1 MGVPKFFR
9 YTSERYPCL
18 NELVKQYQIPDFD
31 NMYLDMNGI
40 IHNCSHPDDSNPHF
54 RITEEKIFQD
64 IFHYLT
70 ILFQIIKP
78 KKLFFMA
85 IDGVAPRAKM
95 NQQRGRRFRSAREAE
110 KLEEAAKEKG
120 ETLPSEKRFDSN
132 CITPGTVF
140 MARLHEQLKYFVK
153 HKISTDPLWSK
164 VKVIL
169 SGHETPGE
177 GEHKIMD
184 YIRWSRSQPDY
195 DPNTRHC
202 LYGLDA
208 DLIMLGMC
216 THEPHFALLREE
228 VKFGRTTQ
236 RATSPEETNF
246 YLLHLSLL
254 REYLEQEFIS
264 IKDNLPFKYDI
275 EKVVDDWVLMGFL
288 VGNDFIPNLPNMHIN
303 NDALPLLYKTYMTV
317 LPTLDGYI
325 NEAGDLNL
333 ARFEVFMQELAKID
347 KEKFQDTYADLKYFE
362 AKTGR
367 RPNANERREYKPN
380 NDETFNVNVEDIKA
394 NKPDDELQAL
404 INATQDLFMDDM
416 DEEDGYE
423 ETSDE
428 EQNMEMEFILH
439 KKDYYMNKLDYSKV
453 TDEVLADQAEGY
465 VRAIQWN
472 LYYYYKGCPS
482 WCWYYPHHYAPYIS
496 DIKGFKDLKIEFEL
510 GEPFKPFEQLLAV
523 LPAASKQLLPMPFHD
538 LMTDEDSPIVHYY
551 PINFETDLNGKRN
564 EWEAVVLIPFIDEVN
579 LLSAMEPCYQRLTEE
594 EKKRNSH
601 GPMMVYNWTS
611 QNLGEARA
619 PEYFPPI
626 QECHAVEQAVYRQ
639 ELEVSESELKRGM
652 LPNAKRD
659 MLFPGFPTMR
669 HLKYQTSLKKGK
681 VKVFD
686 TVSRNENMIVEIIRD
701 DPVEPPLE
709 NVAQQML
716 GKVIWVGW
724 PHLTRAKVI
733 SVSNEKRRL
742 HCVDKQ
748 NNNVDNY
755 TTEFNQGN
763 LHKQWIGE
771 RSTIIEHNMNRLG
784 IELGD
789 VRTIIHAVNLK
800 GFKYVIQDNVKM
812 VQEAEWCA
820 VPCGYALQAVVP
832 DVRAH
837 VIQEGGQFSTPQ
849 EAYPPGSHV
858 FLLTAGQHYGSL
870 ATVVD
875 SECIK
880 SGRIKVS
887 LTERGEPVPS
897 VHNFSSPYKSAHHA
911 AAACG
916 ISPQMLSRITGTVL
930 VIAGE
935 RHDRPTESLNKLNIG
950 LNLKFNKKN
959 QEVSGFTRRCR
970 VSNAWSYSSRCIALV
985 RAYAAKFPEL
995 FDNLAH
1001 ELYRDVFFESDLFP
1015 DEMGQNKV
1023 QEVAGWLKLQEHN
1036 SAARRTCGTEGLEAA
1051 EMRALA
1057 DTIEVQLQQ
1066 LKLRECK
1073 LTLQVKWSLLY
1084 KPELHSG
1091 NIQADPRAD
1100 YKLYDRVVCA
1110 APHMTVPLG
1119 AAGTVTALLPP
1130 ASANTVRLSDK
1141 LNADVTVDVMFDQP
1155 FPGALAEDLFDE
1167 PRFYRMSPANLIN
1180 LSYGRKLR
1188 GALTTAAPDPYPLM
1202 PRNAPEQYQLLT
1214 RNASENK
1221 PPSNRIASDPKPSAN
1236 RVASEPKPP
1245 SNRIAPEP
1253 KPPSNRIAPD
1263 PQPLPTR
1270 KGPDPLT
1277 ANTAPTNVLRP
1288 NDGHHSAFANYS
1300 PPADK
1305 AQTPVVGDNHNSS
1318 ITPTTN
1324 GPSEDHGT
1332 HLLRSLLRIS
1342 ENEPN
1347 QQSKPVTPEQLSNN
1361 WRLKTDNAHVAP
1373 PQPPQSQRGPPQT
1386 NWRTENVNP
1395 PVMQQNNGARPPVYN
1410 QEWTNNAYKNQPQM
1424 PPFPPFGQ
1432 GFQGPGPSQIPFP
1445 QFPNPHFNRNPS
1457 TQVFNFAGPRNPDRN
1472 AYNQCP
1478 PPRFVEQGFP
1488 KHLPSVTNNVTLGP
1502 SWNQPGGQPK
1512 QNARPQEN
1520 NAGVQRQ
1527 NSNQHNNADKVNNP
1541 FVPLQVQ
1548 TCQRRTQQPGGPS
1561 RKDSGHQMAPRS
1573 SLPKPQPINTSMGQ
1587 QSQDSTSRPMKKK
1600 KPRIAANL
1608 PFQTE

>member
-54 RITEEKIFQD
+54 RITEKKIFED
-64 IFHYLT
+64 IFHYLS

-110 KLEEAAKEKG
+110 KLEEEARNKG
-120 ETLPSEKRFDSN
+120 ETLPTEKRFDSN

-140 MARLHEQLKYFVK
+140 MARLHEQLKYFIK
-153 HKISTDPLWSK
+153 SKISTDPLWAK

-228 VKFGRTTQ
+228 VKFGKSTN

-264 IKDNLPFKYDI
+264 IKDKLPFEYDL
-275 EKVVDDWVLMGFL
+275 EKIVDDWVLMGFL
-288 VGNDFIPNLPNMHIN
+288 VGNDFIPNLPNMHIS
-303 NDALPLLYKTYMTV
+303 NDALPVLYNTYMTV

-325 NEAGDLNL
+325 NESGDLNL
-333 ARFEVFMQELAKID
+333 KRFEVFMQELAKID
-347 KEKFQDTYADLKYFE
+347 MEKFQDTYADLKYFE

-367 RPNANERREYKPN
+367 RPNANERKDYKPN

-404 INATQDLFMDDM
+404 INATEDMFMDDM
-416 DEEDGYE
+416 EIENEDEYE

-428 EQNMEMEFILH
+428 EANMAMEFILH

-496 DIKGFKDLKIEFEL
+496 DIKGFADLKIEFEL

-523 LPAASKQLLPMPFHD
+523 LPAASKQLLPAPFHA

-564 EWEAVVLIPFIDEVN
+564 DWEAVVLIPFIDETN

-594 EKKRNSH
+594 EKSRNTH
-601 GPMMVYNWTS
+601 GPMLVYNWTA
-611 QNLGEARA
+611 QNQGVLIA
-619 PEYFPPI
+619 PLHFDPI
-626 QECHAVEQAVYRQ
+626 AECHATETKVWRQ
-639 ELEVSESELKRGM
+639 ELEVPGSMLKRGM

-669 HLKYQTSLKKGK
+669 HLKYKTSIKKGK

-686 TVSRNENMIVEIIRD
+686 QPSRNENMIVELIRESEKE
-701 DPVEPPLE
+701 DPITE
-709 NVAQQML
+709 VAKKML
-716 GKVIWVGW
+716 GKVIWAGW

-733 SVSNEKRRL
+733 SVSNEKMRL
-742 HCVDKQ
+742 HHVDQQ
-748 NNNVDNY
+748 NNNVDGTPNY
-755 TTEFNQGN
+755 STEPNNGN
-763 LHKQWIGE
+763 LHKQWISE

-789 VRTIIHAVNLK
+789 VTTIIHAVNLK
-800 GFKYVIQDNVKM
+800 GFKYMIQDNVNM
-812 VQEAEWCA
+812 VQEPEWCS
-820 VPCGYALQAVVP
+820 VPCGYALQAVVT

-837 VIQEGGQFSTPQ
+837 IIQEGGRFSTPQ
-849 EAYPPGSHV
+849 EAYPTGDSV
-858 FLLTAGQHYGSL
+858 FLLTQGQHYGAH

-875 SECIK
+875 SECIR
-880 SGRIKVS
+880 SGRIKVAVR
-887 LTERGEPVPS
+887 ERPQPAPRP
-897 VHNFSSPYKSAHHA
+897 HPAAAPYRAANHA

-916 ISPQMLSRITGTVL
+916 LSAQLLSRITGTVL
-930 VIAGE
+930 LVAGE
-935 RHDRPTESLNKLNIG
+935 RHNMPTEQLNKINIG

-959 QEVSGFTRRCR
+959 LEVAGYTRRCK
-970 VSNAWSYSSRCIALV
+970 VTNAWLYSERCIELV
-985 RAYAAKFPEL
+985 QAYEKQFPEV
-995 FDNLAH
+995 FDCLGSGQH
-1001 ELYRDVFFESDLFP
+1001 SRDVYFESDIYPQDL
-1015 DEMGQNKV
+1015 GKNKA
-1023 QEVAGWLKLQEHN
+1023 QDIAQWIKAQPH
-1036 SAARRTCGTEGLEAA
+1036 SRAARRECGSEALEPE
-1051 EMRALA
+1051 EMKALA
-1057 DTIEVQLQQ
+1057 DDLDKQIAA
-1066 LKLRECK
+1066 LKEK
-1073 LTLQVKWSLLY
+1073 EKKVTLQVKWNLLY

-1091 NIQADPRAD
+1091 NLCPDPRAD
-1100 YKLYDRVVCA
+1100 FRLYDRVVCVA
-1110 APHMTVPLG
+1110 AHVTAPLA
-1119 AAGTVTALLPP
+1119 AAGTVVAVIAP
-1130 ASANTVRLSDK
+1130 AAANTVRLSDK
-1141 LNADVTVDVMFDQP
+1141 LNADNSYLVMFDEP
-1155 FPGALAEDLFDE
+1155 FPGAMTEDLFDQ
-1167 PRFYRMSPANLIN
+1167 PRFYRMTPNNMLN

-1188 GALTTAAPDPYPLM
+1188 NAAPPV
-1202 PRNAPEQYQLLT
+1202 
-1214 RNASENK
+1214 
-1221 PPSNRIASDPKPSAN
+1221 I
-1236 RVASEPKPP
+1236 
-1245 SNRIAPEP
+1245 
-1253 KPPSNRIAPD
+1253 
-1263 PQPLPTR
+1263 PQDSFLQQKQQKQQTP
-1270 KGPDPLT
+1270 
-1277 ANTAPTNVLRP
+1277 NILRRE
-1288 NDGHHSAFANYS
+1288 DGHHSAFANYS
-1300 PPADK
+1300 PPGDK
-1305 AQTPVVGDNHNSS
+1305 AVSPDSRNHNTSVAS
-1318 ITPTTN
+1318 N
-1324 GPSEDHGT
+1324 GSPGGNSATD
-1332 HLLRSLLRIS
+1332 LLKSLLKIS
-1342 ENEPN
+1342 DDPEAKK
-1347 QQSKPVTPEQLSNN
+1347 SKDTTPEHTRN
-1361 WRLKTDNAHVAP
+1361 WRAKSDNNQPTAVY
-1373 PQPPQSQRGPPQT
+1373 PQQRGPPPPQ
-1386 NWRTENVNP
+1386 NWRKENASLGNNNRQ
-1395 PVMQQNNGARPPVYN
+1395 PVFSN
-1410 QEWTNNAYKNQPQM
+1410 YKNQAPL
-1424 PPFPPFGQ
+1424 PPYPTFGQ
-1432 GFQGPGPSQIPFP
+1432 PYQGPGPSQIPFP
-1445 QFPNPHFNRNPS
+1445 QFQNPHFQQRNQS
-1457 TQVFNFAGPRNPDRN
+1457 YNMPRNQGPHNRS
-1472 AYNQCP
+1472 
-1478 PPRFVEQGFP
+1478 FEQPHNRSFEQPHNRSFDQPHNRSFEQPQNFP
-1488 KHLPSVTNNVTLGP
+1488 KHLPSVGAVGPNITLGP
-1502 SWNQPGGQPK
+1502 SWNQPNNPANS
-1512 QNARPQEN
+1512 QNMRSPNANRPLPQTGN
-1520 NAGVQRQ
+1520 
-1527 NSNQHNNADKVNNP
+1527 DKVSNP

-1548 TCQRRTQQPGGPS
+1548 TRRVSHPGGSLS
-1561 RKDSGHQMAPRS
+1561 RQDSSQS
-1573 SLPKPQPINTSMGQ
+1573 SSQKSTLPKPQPTTAPINQQNQGQTSKP
-1587 QSQDSTSRPMKKK
+1587 TKKKK

-1608 PFQTE
+1608 PFQMD

>member
-54 RITEEKIFQD
+54 RITEEKIFRD
-64 IFHYLT
+64 IFHYLS

-110 KLEEAAKEKG
+110 KLEEEAREKG
-120 ETLPSEKRFDSN
+120 EVLPTEKRFDSN

-153 HKISTDPLWSK
+153 HKMSTDPLWSK

-228 VKFGRTTQ
+228 VKFGKTTQ

-264 IKDNLPFKYDI
+264 IKDNLPFQYDI
-275 EKVVDDWVLMGFL
+275 EKIVDDWVLMGFL
-288 VGNDFIPNLPNMHIN
+288 VGNDFIPNLPNMHIS

-333 ARFEVFMQELAKID
+333 RRFEVFMQELAKID

-362 AKTGR
+362 GKTGR

-394 NKPDDELQAL
+394 NQPDDELQAL
-404 INATQDLFMDDM
+404 INATQDMFLDDEVLDNE
-416 DEEDGYE
+416 DEYE

-428 EQNMEMEFILH
+428 EANMEMEFILH

-453 TDEVLADQAEGY
+453 TAEVLADQAEGY

-472 LYYYYKGCPS
+472 LFYYYKGCPS

-523 LPAASKQLLPMPFHD
+523 LPSASKQLLPAPFHA

-551 PINFETDLNGKRN
+551 PLNFETDLNGKRN
-564 EWEAVVLIPFIDEVN
+564 DWEAVVLIPFIDEVN

-601 GPMMVYNWTS
+601 GPMMVYNWTP
-611 QNLGEARA
+611 QNQGVTLA
-619 PEYFPPI
+619 PDYFPPI
-626 QECHAVEQAVYRQ
+626 SECYATEHQVWRQ
-639 ELEVSESELKRGM
+639 EIEVPGSMLRRGM

-686 TVSRNENMIVEIIRD
+686 QPSRNDNMIVEIIRETENED
-701 DPVEPPLE
+701 LLE
-709 NVAQQML
+709 KAAHDLL

-733 SVSNEKRRL
+733 SVSDEKMRL
-742 HCVDKQ
+742 HFVDKE
-748 NNNVDNY
+748 NNNVNGGPNY
-755 TTEFNQGN
+755 TTEANFGN
-763 LHKQWIGE
+763 LHKQWISE

-789 VRTIIHAVNLK
+789 VKIIIHAVNLK
-800 GFKYVIQDNVKM
+800 GFKYMIQDNVRM
-812 VQEAEWCA
+812 VQEPEWCSI
-820 VPCGYALQAVVP
+820 PCGYASQAVVR

-837 VIQEGGQFSTPQ
+837 IIQEGGKFSTPQ
-849 EAYPPGSHV
+849 EAYPPGDSV
-858 FLLTAGQHYGSL
+858 FLLTQGQHYGSH

-875 SECIK
+875 SESIR
-880 SGRIKVS
+880 SGRIKV
-887 LTERGEPVPS
+887 LVRERAEPLPS
-897 VHNFSSPYKSAHHA
+897 SHATATPYRAANHA

-916 ISPQMLSRITGTVL
+916 VSAQMLSRITGTVL
-930 VIAGE
+930 VVAGQ
-935 RHDRPTESLNKLNIG
+935 RHDMPTEGVNKVNIG

-959 QEVSGFTRRCR
+959 LEVAGYTRRCK
-970 VSNAWSYSSRCIALV
+970 VTNAWLYSERCIELV
-985 RAYAAKFPEL
+985 KAYELQYPEL
-995 FDNLAH
+995 FDSLSA
-1001 ELYRDVFFESDLFP
+1001 YSKDIYFESDLFP
-1015 DEMGQNKV
+1015 NDIGKNKP
-1023 QEVAGWLKLQEHN
+1023 QEIAQWIKNQPHTR
-1036 SAARRTCGTEGLEAA
+1036 AARRECGSEALEPEEMKLLAQDLDRQLA
-1051 EMRALA
+1051 E
-1057 DTIEVQLQQ
+1057 LQG
-1066 LKLRECK
+1066 KEK
-1073 LTLQVKWSLLY
+1073 KVTLQVKWNLLY

-1091 NIQADPRAD
+1091 NISPDARAD
-1100 YKLYDRVVCA
+1100 FRLYDRVVCVA
-1110 APHMTVPLG
+1110 RHMTVPLG
-1119 AAGTVTALLPP
+1119 ATGTVVADCAPP
-1130 ASANTVRLSDK
+1130 NNNTVRLSDK
-1141 LNADVTVDVMFDQP
+1141 LNADHSYLVMFDKP
-1155 FPGALAEDLFDE
+1155 FPGAMTEDLFE
-1167 PRFYRMSPANLIN
+1167 EARFYRLSPSNMLN
-1180 LSYGRKLR
+1180 LSYGRKMR
-1188 GALTTAAPDPYPLM
+1188 G
-1202 PRNAPEQYQLLT
+1202 
-1214 RNASENK
+1214 
-1221 PPSNRIASDPKPSAN
+1221 
-1236 RVASEPKPP
+1236 VV
-1245 SNRIAPEP
+1245 
-1253 KPPSNRIAPD
+1253 
-1263 PQPLPTR
+1263 
-1270 KGPDPLT
+1270 
-1277 ANTAPTNVLRP
+1277 NTAPPQDCFLPQAHNLLRRE
-1288 NDGHHSAFANYS
+1288 DGHHSAFANYS
-1300 PPADK
+1300 PPGDK
-1305 AQTPVVGDNHNSS
+1305 AVSPDNRDHNSHAVA
-1318 ITPTTN
+1318 N
-1324 GPSEDHGT
+1324 HDAAGQDNAT
-1332 HLLRSLLRIS
+1332 HLLRSLLKIS
-1342 ENEPN
+1342 ENDGDAKKK
-1347 QQSKPVTPEQLSNN
+1347 KPTTPEQNKN
-1361 WRLKTDNAHVAP
+1361 WRVKNDNHPAP
-1373 PQPPQSQRGPPQT
+1373 APVNQQQRGPPQQQ
-1386 NWRTENVNP
+1386 NWRKESAPNS
-1395 PVMQQNNGARPPVYN
+1395 NNRPPPAYN
-1410 QEWTNNAYKNQPQM
+1410 NEWNNSYKNQPPI
-1424 PPFPPFGQ
+1424 PPYPTFGQ
-1432 GFQGPGPSQIPFP
+1432 PFQGPGPSQIPFP
-1445 QFPNPHFNRNPS
+1445 QFQNPHFQQRNQPFTYRNQDNSQRNQMHQPNRG
-1457 TQVFNFAGPRNPDRN
+1457 F
-1472 AYNQCP
+1472 
-1478 PPRFVEQGFP
+1478 EQPGFP
-1488 KHLPSVTNNVTLGP
+1488 KHLPSVGANVTLGP
-1502 SWNQPGGQPK
+1502 SWNQPNNQNMKLQP
-1512 QNARPQEN
+1512 
-1520 NAGVQRQ
+1520 
-1527 NSNQHNNADKVNNP
+1527 NSNKQPAAPQLNNADKVNNP

-1548 TCQRRTQQPGGPS
+1548 TSQRRVSQPSGS
-1561 RKDSGHQMAPRS
+1561 SNRRDSGQIQAPKS
-1573 SLPKPQPINTSMGQ
+1573 ILPKPQPINQPMLQ
-1587 QSQDSTSRPMKKK
+1587 QHQDQTSRPMKKK

-1608 PFQTE
+1608 PFQID